1 MLTMKETILILI
13 SFFTLTAL
21 IGCEDAPPD
30 PVAIKNIN
38 AQEGYKLIE
47 ENKNNPNFV
56 ILDVRTPEEFNA
68 GHIKNAVNIDYK
80 NPDFKENVDKLDKSK
95 TYALYCHSGRRAVAS
110 SDIMADLDDMSASSI
125 GHTGGGQQHTNVQPY
140 LVINWCIALVGIFPS
155 IS

>member
-110 SDIMADLDDMSASSI
+110 SDIMADLGFDDI
-125 GHTGGGQQHTNVQPY
+125 YQFGGVEQWQEEGHTLTPPEN
-140 LVINWCIALVGIFPS
+140 
-155 IS
+155 

>member
-1 MLTMKETILILI
+1 MLIMKGTIFILI
-13 SFFTLTAL
+13 SFLTLTAF

-30 PVAIKNIN
+30 PVAIKNLN

-110 SDIMADLDDMSASSI
+110 SDIMADLGFDDI
-125 GHTGGGQQHTNVQPY
+125 YQFGGVEQWQEEGYTLTPPENE
-140 LVINWCIALVGIFPS
+140 
-155 IS
+155 

>member
-1 MLTMKETILILI
+1 MLIMKGTIFILI
-13 SFFTLTAL
+13 SFLTLTAF

-30 PVAIKNIN
+30 PVAIKNLN

-80 NPDFKENVDKLDKSK
+80 NPDFKENVDKLAEIRGKV
-95 TYALYCHSGRRAVAS
+95 TALTRNKIVFSRFCQDVK
-110 SDIMADLDDMSASSI
+110 
-125 GHTGGGQQHTNVQPY
+125 
-140 LVINWCIALVGIFPS
+140 LVTDVTPHIAAICFN
-155 IS
+155 